1 MGDLFIEALEAK
13 YDAEIKAA
21 KAVIEVYLQ
30 KPVGIGE
37 HPQFID
43 EIDKQVDKIAN
54 AEEKLE
60 TLKKHYPNEDDIPF

>member
-37 HPQFID
+37 HPQFAE
-43 EIDKQVDKIAN
+43 EIDKQLSAITCATDKIKAID
-54 AEEKLE
+54 
-60 TLKKHYPNEDDIPF
+60 THYPNEDDIPF